1 MSYAVKIVAYV
12 LITLFL
18 GVILRELGF
27 KGSRLVLLIGTVSL
41 LGATAVYIGD
51 LIGMLGEI
59 GEVGEENTVA
69 ILKIVGVGYIFGVC
83 SDICTELGEGV
94 LGNTVCMFGR
104 VEIMILSTP
113 FLKTILEKGI
123 ELIQ

>member
-1 MSYAVKIVAYV
+1 
-12 LITLFL
+12 
-18 GVILRELGF
+18 
-27 KGSRLVLLIGTVSL
+27 
-41 LGATAVYIGD
+41 
-51 LIGMLGEI
+51 MLGEI
-59 GEVGEENTVA
+59 GELGEEYTVA

>member
-51 LIGMLGEI
+51 LLGMLGEI
-59 GEVGEENTVA
+59 GEVGEEYTVA